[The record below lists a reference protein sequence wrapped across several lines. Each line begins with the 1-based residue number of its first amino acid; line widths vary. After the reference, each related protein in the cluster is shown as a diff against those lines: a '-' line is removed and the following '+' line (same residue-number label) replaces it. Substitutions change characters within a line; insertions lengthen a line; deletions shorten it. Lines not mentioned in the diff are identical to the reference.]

1 MWLRLL
7 VPLTL
12 IWPVLALAT
21 EGTRLR
27 YYRGTTAR
35 ESLALVFSIVAYG
48 LLWFV
53 LHRVGIS
60 LTGSE
65 LAAIV
70 AASILSLL
78 AVPVLLFAGYK
89 LFGMKRQAGPAAH

>member
-1 MWLRLL
+1 
-7 VPLTL
+7 
-12 IWPVLALAT
+12 
-21 EGTRLR
+21 
-27 YYRGTTAR
+27 
-35 ESLALVFSIVAYG
+35 
-48 LLWFV
+48 V